1 MSFCAFISQHIL
13 LKFWLHWWLFVRSAA
28 WLISGARWARLS
40 FHFRLKSLLSA
51 AQNISIGDLVGL
63 WEKSL
68 RKQSKNSDICSYV
81 TLCCNLHFFCDLRAT
96 IAIVVSF
103 HCFEVGHNHTM
114 CGSHGMNAQNAQR
127 TNSRGLQPGLRS
139 PKLLVFYI
147 WIDYFSY
154 FHISL
159 HWFPYLFVGGAPS
172 SGEPLLTTPYWPPS
186 ALQDNIHP
194 SITTI
199 YRRSYISTNQITSI
213 YSTEF
218 LYSFEYYSFEYE
230 ATKTGVFRLIN

>member
-1 MSFCAFISQHIL
+1 MSFCALISQHIL

-40 FHFRLKSLLSA
+40 FHFRLKSLLLA

-68 RKQSKNSDICSYV
+68 RKQSKNSDICSNV
-81 TLCCNLHFFCDLRAT
+81 TLCRNLHFFCDLRAT

-147 WIDYFSY
+147 WI
-154 FHISL
+154 FHIFIFLYIDFHICLLEAL
-159 HWFPYLFVGGAPS
+159 HHPGNHYLPPLTGRLLPS
-172 SGEPLLTTPYWPPS
+172 KITF
-186 ALQDNIHP
+186 IHP
-194 SITTI
+194 LQPYIGDPIYPPIRLHQYIQLNFYIRLNTI
-199 YRRSYISTNQITSI
+199 HLN
-213 YSTEF
+213 
-218 LYSFEYYSFEYE
+218 
-230 ATKTGVFRLIN
+230 TKLPKLVYLD

>member
-1 MSFCAFISQHIL
+1 MCQTGKIHPF
-13 LKFWLHWWLFVRSAA
+13 
-28 WLISGARWARLS
+28 
-40 FHFRLKSLLSA
+40 
-51 AQNISIGDLVGL
+51 
-63 WEKSL
+63 
-68 RKQSKNSDICSYV
+68 V
-81 TLCCNLHFFCDLRAT
+81 TLCRNLHFFCDLRAT